1 MAWGRDS
8 FAEVTGE
15 CQCGSTDWLRL
26 VRAVE
31 GSRERNVQVWLFQ
44 RDDTLDEDED
54 ECEFVLAAGGGAGAK
69 YLVMRGEGAE
79 TGAEAARGGAGRG
92 GGARLNMSRIVSGRL
107 GGGASG

>member
-15 CQCGSTDWLRL
+15 CQCGSTDWLRR

-31 GSRERNVQVWLFQ
+31 AGVRETCKCGSFKEMTRWTKMRTIVNLCSRE
-44 RDDTLDEDED
+44 
-54 ECEFVLAAGGGAGAK
+54 GGGAGAK

-92 GGARLNMSRIVSGRL
+92 GG
-107 GGGASG
+107 GG